1 MSLGLPGHLVQL
13 TLARALAR
21 AAHWFALTCL
31 TSAALSVGILSL
43 IRSPELWISIVVV
56 VAMAMLLILFTRH
69 RHIGYAIAYL
79 LVGTVGVYVFT
90 ATVLGVPDAFPSSN
104 MFLVALPKMA
114 LVMVG
119 GAGTTAIAGVLW
131 STAAFLLAES
141 AALLAILGTTVP
153 YRPDLFTLSTYL
165 MLVGVM
171 VLAGID
177 RRVSN
182 AAQPAIHRAVQDG
195 ANRQLRDALDTRAIA
210 LLNDTTVA
218 QLVAL
223 SLAEP
228 GALSPG
234 LRGSLQYTLTTL
246 HNTNWLTDNGIRGVA
261 VSRPD
266 AGPSDDDGHSWR
278 SSAVCTA
285 VERCRDRGLVIEVS
299 GDREALARL
308 DADSDRDVGLAVQQ
322 CLVNVILHAGIASAE
337 VVVESDETTVSVLV
351 TDAGRGFTES
361 ESASDRLGL
370 RQSVRRRIEQ
380 LGGSV
385 VIWSRPG
392 AGASVRLTVPA
403 PSALAVPTARTSPG
417 RAR

>member
-1 MSLGLPGHLVQL
+1 MSLGLPGHLVQQ

-31 TSAALSVGILSL
+31 MAAAVSGSILSL
-43 IRSPELWISIVVV
+43 NRSPELWITIVVV
-56 VAMAMLLILFTRH
+56 VAMGALLVLFTRH
-69 RHIGYAIAYL
+69 RRIALAVAYL
-79 LVGTVGVYVFT
+79 IVGTLGVYVFT
-90 ATVLGVPDAFPSSN
+90 LTVLGVPDVFPTSN
-104 MFLVALPKMA
+104 MYLAALPKMA

-119 GAGTTAIAGVLW
+119 GAGSTALGGVLW
-131 STAAFLLAES
+131 STAAFLLAE
-141 AALLAILGTTVP
+141 AAAFLAILGTTVP
-153 YRPDLFTLSTYL
+153 YRTDLFTLSTYL
-165 MLVGVM
+165 VLVGAM

-182 AAQPAIHRAVQDG
+182 AAQPAVHRAVQEG

-218 QLVAL
+218 QLVDL

-234 LRGSLQYTLTTL
+234 LRASLNYTLTTL
-246 HNTNWLTDNGIRGVA
+246 HDTNWLTDI
-261 VSRPD
+261 D
-266 AGPSDDDGHSWR
+266 ARSSTAPQPTVTAQPTASDDWHA
-278 SSAVCTA
+278 SAVYTA
-285 VERCRDRGLVIEVS
+285 IRRCRDRGLTIEVT
-299 GDREALARL
+299 GDRDALARL
-308 DADSDRDVGLAVQQ
+308 DAGSDRDVGLAVQQ

-337 VVVESDETTVSVLV
+337 VAIESDLTTISLLI

-385 VIWSRPG
+385 LIWSRPG
-392 AGASVRLTVPA
+392 AGTSVRLTVPA
-403 PSALAVPTARTSPG
+403 AQEQNVPVSG
-417 RAR
+417 RPTP

>member
-31 TSAALSVGILSL
+31 MAGAVSVSILSL
-43 IRSPELWISIVVV
+43 NRPELWITVVAV
-56 VAMAMLLILFTRH
+56 VAMGALLVLFTRH
-69 RHIGYAIAYL
+69 RRIGFAVAYL
-79 LVGTVGVYVFT
+79 VVGTLGVYVFT
-90 ATVLGVPDAFPSSN
+90 QAVLGVPDVFPASN

-119 GAGTTAIAGVLW
+119 GAGSTALAGVLW
-131 STAAFLLAES
+131 STAAFLLAEF
-141 AALLAILGTTVP
+141 AALLAILGTAVP

-165 MLVGVM
+165 VLVGVM

-177 RRVSN
+177 RRLSN

-228 GALSPG
+228 GALSPALQAS
-234 LRGSLQYTLTTL
+234 LRYTLTTL
-246 HNTNWLTDNGIRGVA
+246 HDTDWLTDIDARGNT
-261 VSRPD
+261 
-266 AGPSDDDGHSWR
+266 GPQPTSPVKAQTPAPSHQHTPEPTQQTVT
-278 SSAVCTA
+278 SAVTA
-285 VERCRDRGLVIEVS
+285 AIERGRDRGLKIDVT
-299 GDREALARL
+299 GDVDALARL
-308 DADSDRDVGLAVQQ
+308 DAGSDRAVGLAVQQ

-337 VVVESDETTVSVLV
+337 VAIEQDLTTISLRI

-385 VIWSRPG
+385 LIWSRPG
-392 AGASVRLTVPA
+392 AGTSIRLTVPA
-403 PSALAVPTARTSPG
+403 AQKDS
-417 RAR
+417 